1 MITPS
6 AQLGSSLQLRA
17 YRPDLA
23 SRPTQGNGATA
34 AAAQVSTEETDTAAA
49 TQPQDGRKG
58 QRLDIYG

>member
-6 AQLGSSLQLRA
+6 AQVGSSLQLRA

-23 SRPTQGNGATA
+23 GKPAAESAVLQGGGPRAEESETELRPNA
-34 AAAQVSTEETDTAAA
+34 
-49 TQPQDGRKG
+49 QDGRKG

>member
-23 SRPTQGNGATA
+23 SRPAQGEGTSSPA
-34 AAAQVSTEETDTAAA
+34 APVTTEDPEAASSVL
-49 TQPQDGRKG
+49 PQDSRKG

>member
-6 AQLGSSLQLRA
+6 AQVGASLQLRA

-23 SRPTQGNGATA
+23 GKPAAEAAVLPGGSPRAEESGTDPRP
-34 AAAQVSTEETDTAAA
+34 S
-49 TQPQDGRKG
+49 PQDGRKG

>member
-23 SRPTQGNGATA
+23 SRPSQGDTATGTVA
-34 AAAQVSTEETDTAAA
+34 PVSTEEPEPALVAV
-49 TQPQDGRKG
+49 PQDGRKG